1 MCVIQGIY
9 KHDDSHTLHW
19 FSFIVVEAVLNEYVE
34 VSQTAPD
41 YDPVLLRI
49 RNVGK
54 RIR

>member
-1 MCVIQGIY
+1 MTTVIRCI
-9 KHDDSHTLHW
+9 DW
-19 FSFIVVEAVLNEYVE
+19 FFFIVVKAVLNEYVE

-41 YDPVLLRI
+41 YDPVSIRI